1 MISPELLRRYPFFG
15 TLEDAHLKEFAMI
28 SDLIFIEA
36 GKILFKDGERGDH
49 FYFLISGGVDLYYAA
64 GKMNAPEY
72 QKGIPVGEI
81 SPGEPVGISA
91 LIERY
96 QFSTTAL
103 TSTPSQVIQTDAV
116 ALRKLM
122 EQDPELKYRL
132 TEQAARVAIERLLAT
147 RTQLA
152 AAWA

>member
-15 TLEDAHLKEFAMI
+15 TLEDAHLKEFAML
-28 SDLIFIEA
+28 SEQVFFEA
-36 GKILFKDGERGDH
+36 DTTLFQEGQHADH
-49 FYFLISGGVDLYYAA
+49 FYFLITGGVDLYYAV
-64 GKMNAPEY
+64 GKTNSPEK

-91 LIERY
+91 LIEPY
-96 QFSTTAL
+96 QFTAAAM

-116 ALRKLM
+116 ALRNLM
-122 EQDPELKYRL
+122 DQDPELKYRL
-132 TEQAARVAIERLLAT
+132 TQQAARVAIERLLAT
-147 RTQLA
+147 RIQLA